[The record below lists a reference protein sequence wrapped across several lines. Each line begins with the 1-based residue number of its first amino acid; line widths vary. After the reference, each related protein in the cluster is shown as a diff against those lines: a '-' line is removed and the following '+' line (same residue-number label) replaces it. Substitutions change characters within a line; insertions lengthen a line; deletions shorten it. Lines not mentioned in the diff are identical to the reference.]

1 MTALPHLYTGKVRDL
16 YDAGDGHLLMVA
28 SDRVSAFDVVMQ
40 EPIPDKG
47 RVLTGISAFW
57 FERTEGI
64 IANHVVSSDPADF
77 PPGATELGDIAGR
90 AMLVRSTEPV
100 RMECIVRGFL
110 FGSAWREYCVDRTVN
125 GAAMPAGMVEA
136 ERLPEPIFT
145 PSTKAE
151 AGHDLP
157 LTRAEGIDLVGRELY
172 ERLERDAIEL
182 YRAGVEY
189 AAAQGIVL
197 ADTKLEFGLLDG
209 EVVLI
214 DELLTPDSSRYWPAD
229 AYRPGHTPPSFD
241 KQYLREYLDTTGW
254 DHTPPPPA
262 LPTAVI
268 DGIRSRY
275 VEAYERLTERSFS
288 DWFGGSR

>member
-110 FGSAWREYCVDRTVN
+110 FGSAWREYCADRTVN
-125 GAAMPAGMVEA
+125 GATMPAGMVEA

-157 LTRAEGIDLVGRELY
+157 LTRAGGIDLVGRELY

-288 DWFGGSR
+288 DWFGGSH

>member
-16 YDAGDGHLLMVA
+16 YDAGGGRLLMVA
-28 SDRVSAFDVVMQ
+28 SDRVSAFDVVMR

-57 FERTEGI
+57 FEQTEGI
-64 IANHVVSSDPADF
+64 IANHVISTDPADF
-77 PPGATELGDIAGR
+77 PVGAAEIGDVAGR
-90 AMLVRSTEPV
+90 SMLVRATEPV

-110 FGSAWREYCVDRTVN
+110 FGSAWREYLTDGTVN
-125 GAAMPAGMVEA
+125 GAPMPKGMVEA
-136 ERLPEPIFT
+136 ERLAEPIFT

-157 LTRAEGIDLVGRELY
+157 LSRADGVDLVGRELY
-172 ERLERDAIEL
+172 ERLERDAIEI

-189 AAAQGIVL
+189 AAAQGIML

-209 EVVLI
+209 DVVLI
-214 DELLTPDSSRYWPAD
+214 DELLTPDSSRYWPSE
-229 AYRPGHTPPSFD
+229 AYEPGTTPPSFD
-241 KQYLREYLDTTGW
+241 KQYLREYLETTGW
-254 DHTPPPPA
+254 DQTPPPPA
-262 LPTAVI
+262 LPAEVI

-275 VEAYERLTERSFS
+275 VDAYEMLTERSFS
-288 DWFGGSR
+288 SWFGVSR